1 VTNANRFRERAR
13 PFIVDM
19 LYYVAEFFARLFWRR
34 KSDAKDELYLVPVRR
49 EEESF
54 GWIEIICSFVFAGV
68 IAGVNLYQRYLLN
81 KDPNGDLPG
90 DWDALVALHL
100 ASGASMFF
108 LTAAVLL
115 FLSYESSKI
124 SLFIKGFTRQIAI
137 IYIASIGLIT
147 LMSHVDAFTAD
158 KDSIIIASHSM
169 LLVVSFAETTID
181 VKIADCFEK
190 ISSHYERVSHV
201 YRKAK
206 RWAIAIFVANV
217 LITLSELAH
226 YVPALK
232 FVTFVNASIRTL
244 LFIIV
249 ADFFLLLWLRFNL
262 RPSRDHS
269 KDKKSLQ

>member
-1 VTNANRFRERAR
+1 MTVELLLVQVKRE
-13 PFIVDM
+13 P
-19 LYYVAEFFARLFWRR
+19 
-34 KSDAKDELYLVPVRR
+34 
-49 EEESF
+49 ESF
-54 GWIEIICSFVFAGV
+54 GWMEIICSVVFASV
-68 IAGVNLYQRYLLN
+68 IAGVNLYQRYLLI
-81 KDPNGDLPG
+81 KKPDGSLPE
-90 DWDALVALHL
+90 DWGALVALHL

-124 SLFIKGFTRQIAI
+124 SLFIKGFTRQIAL
-137 IYIASIGLIT
+137 IYISSIGLIT

-158 KDSIIIASHSM
+158 KDTIIIASHSM

-190 ISSHYERVSHV
+190 ISSHYERVSNV

-206 RWAIAIFVANV
+206 TWAIIIFAANV

-232 FVTFVNASIRTL
+232 IASIVNASIQTL
-244 LFIIV
+244 LIIII
-249 ADFFLLLWLRFNL
+249 ADFVLLLWVRFEISNL
-262 RPSRDHS
+262 RLPSWARS
-269 KDKKSLQ
+269 KE